1 MLKKT
6 FEYVDYNGNSRK
18 EDHYFN
24 LTEAEIT
31 EMELGTT
38 GGFAEMIQNA
48 VNAQDAPTVMR
59 TFKDIILKSY
69 GEKSPDGRRFIK
81 SREISEAF
89 AQTEAYNQLFMELV
103 TDVDACAKFVNGIV
117 PQRKPTLVPEA

>member
-103 TDVDACAKFVNGIV
+103 TDADACAKFVNGIV
-117 PQRKPTLVPEA
+117 PQRKPTLVPKA